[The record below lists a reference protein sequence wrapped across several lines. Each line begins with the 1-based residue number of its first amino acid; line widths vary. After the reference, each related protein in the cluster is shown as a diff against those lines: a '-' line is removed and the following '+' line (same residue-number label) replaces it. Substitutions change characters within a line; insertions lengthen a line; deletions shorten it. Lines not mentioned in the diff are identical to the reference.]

1 MAQQDMS
8 GKALLNKL
16 YSGLD
21 TMPAEAAMDARDFRR
36 LTDDFLGKPTE
47 ATATGQHSAA
57 PSHDEDDE
65 DDEDDAPSTSTARGK
80 MVGASLVVLCLVGL
94 AGFITVNA
102 LGKPEKQAAVLPP
115 PPPVVAPVAEPPPP
129 AQVAEAPAPEPV
141 VLTNP
146 FDKTEK
152 FTFPPGTSKADA
164 KEQMANLLM
173 QRAIERGANR
183 PRTKSNKSKL
193 AAEPRKPSSAHGS

>member
-1 MAQQDMS
+1 MAQQEMS

-47 ATATGQHSAA
+47 PTATSQHSATA
-57 PSHDEDDE
+57 SQADD
-65 DDEDDAPSTSTARGK
+65 DDDDAPSTSRGK
-80 MVGASLVVLCLVGL
+80 MLGASLVVLCLVGL
-94 AGFITVNA
+94 AGFMTVSA
-102 LGKPEKQAAVLPP
+102 LRKPEKQAAALPP
-115 PPPVVAPVAEPPPP
+115 PPPAVVAAPVTAPVE
-129 AQVAEAPAPEPV
+129 QVAEAPPPEPV

-146 FDKTEK
+146 FDKSEK
-152 FTFPPGTSKADA
+152 FTFPPGTSKAEA
-164 KEQMANLLM
+164 REQMANLLM

-183 PRTKSNKSKL
+183 PRAKSKL
-193 AAEPRKPSSAHGS
+193 AAEPRKPSNAHGS